1 MKIIVIGLGNFGS
14 SLALALME
22 EGHEVIGVD
31 TNLDKVEKL
40 QDRITYCV
48 KLDATELSS
57 LRSIPFDLADK
68 VILAIGEDVGASI
81 TALAQVKKVFNG
93 KIIARSINEI
103 HHAILETIKID
114 EIVEPEAE
122 FANELAKRIAL
133 RKVVKSMSLP
143 GVYEIAEIPM
153 PDFMVGL
160 KLSDISLSKYE
171 SLQIITVIKKGI
183 KKNLFKADVNEYRTL
198 GKLGAEYLFEAD
210 DILVLFGINKQIE
223 KFANQYNND

>member
-14 SLALALME
+14 SLALALMD
-22 EGHEVIGVD
+22 EGHEVIGID
-31 TNLDKVEKL
+31 SNLERVEKL
-40 QDRITYCV
+40 KDELTYAV

-57 LRSIPFDLADK
+57 LRSLPFDVADQV
-68 VILAIGEDVGASI
+68 VIAIGEDVGASI
-81 TALAQVKKVFNG
+81 TTLAQIKKIFNG

-133 RKVVKSMSLP
+133 RKVIKSMNLP
-143 GVYEIAEIPM
+143 GAYEITEVPM
-153 PDFMVGL
+153 PDFLVG
-160 KLSDISLSKYE
+160 KKKGDVDISHLE
-171 SLQIITVIKKGI
+171 SIQIITTIKKI
-183 KKNLFKADVNEYRTL
+183 FKQNLFKANVHELRTVGRL
-198 GKLGAEYLFEAD
+198 ESDYVFEKD

-223 KFANQYNND
+223 KLVNQD

>member
-1 MKIIVIGLGNFGS
+1 MKIIVVGLGNFGS
-14 SLALALME
+14 SLALALMDK
-22 EGHEVIGVD
+22 GHEVIGVD

-57 LRSIPFDLADK
+57 LRNLPFDLADQA
-68 VILAIGEDVGASI
+68 IIAIGEDVGASI
-81 TALAQVKKVFNG
+81 TALAQVKKIFNG

-122 FANELAKRIAL
+122 FAHELAKRIAL
-133 RKVVKSMSLP
+133 RKVIKSMSLP
-143 GVYEIAEIPM
+143 GAYEIAEIPM
-153 PDFMVGL
+153 PDFMIGR
-160 KLSDISLSKYE
+160 KLSDIDISRFE
-171 SLQIITVIKKGI
+171 SLQIITVIKKGV
-183 KKNLFKADVNEYRTL
+183 KQNLFKANVNEYKTL
-198 GKLGAEYLFEAD
+198 GKIGSEYLFEAD

-223 KFANQYNND
+223 KFANQY

>member
-1 MKIIVIGLGNFGS
+1 MKIIVVGLGNFGS
-14 SLALALME
+14 SLALALMD

-31 TNLDKVEKL
+31 TSLEKVEKL

-57 LRSIPFDLADK
+57 LRNLPFDLADQA
-68 VILAIGEDVGASI
+68 IIAIGEDVGASI
-81 TALAQVKKVFNG
+81 TALAQVKKIFNG

-122 FANELAKRIAL
+122 FALELAKRIAL
-133 RKVVKSMSLP
+133 RKVIKSMSLP
-143 GVYEIAEIPM
+143 GAYEIAEIPM
-153 PDFMVGL
+153 PDFMIGR
-160 KLSDISLSKYE
+160 KLSDIDISRFE
-171 SLQIITVIKKGI
+171 SLQIITVIKKGV
-183 KKNLFKADVNEYRTL
+183 KQNLFKANVNEYKTL
-198 GKLGAEYLFEAD
+198 GKIGSEYLFEAD

-223 KFANQYNND
+223 KFANQY

>member
-1 MKIIVIGLGNFGS
+1 MKIIVVGLGNFGS

-40 QDRITYCV
+40 QDLITYCV

-57 LRSIPFDLADK
+57 LRNLPFDLADK
-68 VILAIGEDVGASI
+68 VIIAIGEDVGASI
-81 TALAQVKKVFNG
+81 TALAQVKKIFSG

-133 RKVVKSMSLP
+133 RKVIKSMNLP
-143 GVYEIAEIPM
+143 GAYEITEVPV
-153 PDFMVGL
+153 PEFMVGKKISEIELTEL
-160 KLSDISLSKYE
+160 KN
-171 SLQIITVIKKGI
+171 LQLVTVIKKGE
-183 KKNLFKADVNEYRTL
+183 KKNLFKASVSEYRTV
-198 GKLGAEYLFEAD
+198 GKLGSEYLFEQD
-210 DILVLFGINKQIE
+210 DILVLFGTNKEIE
-223 KFANQYNND
+223 KLVNQY